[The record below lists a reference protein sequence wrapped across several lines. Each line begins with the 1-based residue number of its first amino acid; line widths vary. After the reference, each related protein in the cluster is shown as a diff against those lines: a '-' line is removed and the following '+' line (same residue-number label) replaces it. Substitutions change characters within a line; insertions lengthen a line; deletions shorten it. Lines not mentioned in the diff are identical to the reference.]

1 MRRIRARP
9 YNSGYQSKRIKEFH
23 QTMDIPATILSQ
35 AGIAIPEHFVG
46 KDIFKNEQVNN
57 YVTVEYMGGGCPD
70 IWRRPVRYGIR
81 NQHYNLVYYA
91 KLTQDF
97 SEGRL
102 EQLFDLSADPLEQN
116 NLVYSKKVRNNS
128 EVAELLDILARRHA
142 EIRETMKP

>member
-1 MRRIRARP
+1 MCIRDR
-9 YNSGYQSKRIKEFH
+9 
-23 QTMDIPATILSQ
+23 
-35 AGIAIPEHFVG
+35 
-46 KDIFKNEQVNN
+46 
-57 YVTVEYMGGGCPD
+57 
-70 IWRRPVRYGIR
+70 
-81 NQHYNLVYYA
+81 VYYA